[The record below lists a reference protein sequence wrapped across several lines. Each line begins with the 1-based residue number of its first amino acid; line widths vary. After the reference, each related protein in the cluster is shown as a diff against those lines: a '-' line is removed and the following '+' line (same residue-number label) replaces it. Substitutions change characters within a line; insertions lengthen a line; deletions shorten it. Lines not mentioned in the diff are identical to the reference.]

1 MSYLTKSLEKS
12 HLCLTYNDL
21 RNGGA
26 LATFVKEF
34 TFFMDVSPNDAF
46 LDLINFTGGCESG
59 NGLCENMVRYN
70 NVSLEA
76 CCIHIRATVR

>member
-26 LATFVKEF
+26 LATFVKKF
-34 TFFMDVSPNDAF
+34 TFFLDVSRNDAC
-46 LDLINFTGGCESG
+46 LGLVHFTEGCNSG
-59 NGLCENMVRYN
+59 NGLCKNMVRYN

-76 CCIHIRATVR
+76 RRVHMRATVR